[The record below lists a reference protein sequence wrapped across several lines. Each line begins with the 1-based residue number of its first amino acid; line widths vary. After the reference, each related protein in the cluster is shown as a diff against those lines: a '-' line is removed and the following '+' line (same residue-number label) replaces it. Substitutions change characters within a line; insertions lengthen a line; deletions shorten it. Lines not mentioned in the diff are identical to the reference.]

1 MFKLTLACSVLQT
14 SQVADVFEMH
24 AMQHFIF
31 SDFLEILYI
40 VDNLHIIQLGKMY
53 ISTANKEFKG
63 L

>member
-1 MFKLTLACSVLQT
+1 
-14 SQVADVFEMH
+14 
-24 AMQHFIF
+24 MQHFIF
-31 SDFLEILYI
+31 SDFLEMLYV